1 MAETLDRVYDR
12 GNVPS
17 HRGEGAHGM
26 VLGVAAS
33 GDLASWP
40 TRGIHC
46 DTAGTIDLMMDDGQ
60 VNTGVVVVA
69 GLDYSWH
76 LRQFTA
82 AGGGAVIRLLY

>member
-12 GNVPS
+12 ANAVS
-17 HRGEGAHGM
+17 QRGDGARAM
-26 VLGVAAS
+26 VLGAAAS

-46 DTAGTIDLMMDDGQ
+46 DVGGTIDLMMEDGQ

-76 LRQFTA
+76 LRQYTA
-82 AGGGAVIRLLY
+82 AGSGAIIRLLY